1 MHIDRSSSLRGVR
14 VAALLLLTAGVA
26 VGAEPREWLERMNKA
41 LTTRNYIGVFTH
53 NHGGRVE
60 TLRIIHR
67 VRGGDVSER
76 LLSLDG
82 PGREFIREG
91 DEVTCYFPDK
101 RTVLVERRAPD
112 GPLLGALPALDESD
126 SNVYQIK
133 GGERERLLGRTTRLV
148 ALEPR
153 DEYRYG
159 YRLWIDEQTSMPLK
173 TQLCGSSGEV
183 IEQIVFSNIDL
194 PERIPDSMFKP
205 QLDASNYR
213 WLRPDPQ
220 LVSNATPALWE
231 AMRLPPG
238 FRMSNRSAQ
247 TLPGSSEPATHI
259 VYTDGVASVSVFVE
273 PRKANSA
280 PAEGPAR
287 VGSSSAF
294 STVVDGHQIT
304 AVGEV
309 PPNTVQF
316 IATQVKAMPRS
327 APAQQGL
334 GLGPSVSSSKAE
346 AAQQGLGLAPSAPRR
361 K

>member
-1 MHIDRSSSLRGVR
+1 MRTDLRRLQSQLSRRHGAR
-14 VAALLLLTAGVA
+14 LAALSMLFAVGVA
-26 VGAEPREWLERMNKA
+26 LGAEPQEWLERMNHA

-67 VRGGDVSER
+67 VRGRDVSER

-82 PGREFIREG
+82 PGREFIRQG
-91 DEVTCYFPDK
+91 DEVTCYFPDRK
-101 RTVLVERRAPD
+101 TVLVERRAPD
-112 GPLLGALPALDESD
+112 GPLLGALPALGVSD
-126 SNVYQIK
+126 SQVYEIR
-133 GGERERLLGRTTRLV
+133 GGERERLLGRKTRVV
-148 ALEPR
+148 ALQPR

-159 YRLWIDEQTSMPLK
+159 YRLWIDEETSMPLK
-173 TQLCGSSGEV
+173 TQLCGASGEV

-205 QLDASNYR
+205 QVDASTYR
-213 WLRPDPQ
+213 WLRADRQ
-220 LVSNATPALWE
+220 LASVSTPALWD
-231 AMRLPPG
+231 AMKLPPG
-238 FRMSNRSAQ
+238 FRMTTRSAQ
-247 TLPGSSEPATHI
+247 TLPGSSEPATHL
-259 VYTDGVASVSVFVE
+259 VFTDGIASVSVFVE
-273 PRKANSA
+273 PRNGDSRL

-304 AVGEV
+304 VVGEV

-316 IATQVKAMPRS
+316 IATQVKAMSSKSP
-327 APAQQGL
+327 PAQGL
-334 GLGPSVSSSKAE
+334 GI
-346 AAQQGLGLAPSAPRR
+346 APNSGR

>member
-1 MHIDRSSSLRGVR
+1 MRLDR
-14 VAALLLLTAGVA
+14 AATARLTALTLLIGVGVA
-26 VGAEPREWLERMNKA
+26 FGAEPKEWLERMNHA

-67 VRGGDVSER
+67 VRGRDVSER

-91 DEVTCYFPDK
+91 NELTCYFPDK

-112 GPLLGALPALDESD
+112 GPLLGAIPSIDDGNAL
-126 SNVYQIK
+126 VYEIR
-133 GGERERLLGRTTRLV
+133 GGERERLLGRTTRVV
-148 ALEPR
+148 ALHPR

-173 TQLCGSSGEV
+173 TQLCDQSGQV

-205 QLDASNYR
+205 QVDASNYH
-213 WLRPDPQ
+213 WLRAERAM
-220 LVSNATPALWE
+220 VASNATPALWE

-238 FRMSNRSAQ
+238 FRMATRSAQ
-247 TLPGSSEPATHI
+247 AMPGSSEPVAHL
-259 VYTDGVASVSVFVE
+259 VYTDGIASVSVFVE
-273 PRKANSA
+273 PRQANSA
-280 PAEGPAR
+280 GSEGPAR
-287 VGSSSAF
+287 VGSSSAY
-294 STVVDGHQIT
+294 STVVDGHQVT

-309 PPNTVQF
+309 PPSTVEL
-316 IATQVKAMPRS
+316 IAKQVKA
-327 APAQQGL
+327 
-334 GLGPSVSSSKAE
+334 SKAVPTE
-346 AAQQGLGLAPSAPRR
+346 GLGLAPATAPRR